1 MLSFIKRNAFLLA
14 LLLLFI
20 VSDMAISYFDPVNN
34 LKIFYK
40 NDLEKTRVLHPY
52 KIWDKV
58 FFGNSTVIASF
69 MENESDSGYIN
80 MGINYGK
87 LTDLDEILSRSLV
100 TISEDI
106 VIGMN
111 FFTLM
116 DKLPTDPYY
125 IWHRKAYEPYVY
137 FYRDQ
142 FKKLIID
149 SIETQMTGKPVNT
162 RFSSLTRKELYY
174 GRLSEEKLKAKVNE
188 YEAKYGDLTIRDFSG
203 NISALKNIISFC
215 EENNIRLRAV
225 WMPWNQYYIPPAYV
239 DALKE
244 EVNTILGENRVEVL
258 DWSKKIDSI
267 YFHDLGHLN
276 IEKGAPLFTKEIEV
290 WLKK

>member
-1 MLSFIKRNAFLLA
+1 MLAFIKKNVFLLS
-14 LLLLFI
+14 LLVLFAAA
-20 VSDMAISYFDPVNN
+20 DMTIAHFDPVNN

-52 KIWDKV
+52 KVWEKV
-58 FFGNSTVIASF
+58 FFGNSTVIASY
-69 MENESDSGYIN
+69 MEDRSDSGYIN

-87 LTDLDEILSRSLV
+87 LTDLDEILSRGLV
-100 TISEDI
+100 TVSEDI
-106 VIGMN
+106 VIGLN

-125 IWHRKAYEPYVY
+125 IWHRKIYEPYVF

-142 FKKLIID
+142 FKKLIVD
-149 SIETQMTGKPVNT
+149 RVQTQLTGKPVNT

-174 GRLSEEKLKAKVNE
+174 GRLSEEKLRAKVKE
-188 YEAKYGDLTIRDFSG
+188 YESKYGNMRLSDFSD
-203 NISALKNIISFC
+203 NINSLRNIISFC
-215 EENNIRLRAV
+215 NRNNIRLRV
-225 WMPWNQYYIPPAYV
+225 LWMPWNRYYTPPAYV
-239 DALKE
+239 NSLKQ
-244 EVNTILGENRVEVL
+244 EVNTILAENRIEVL
-258 DWSKKIDSI
+258 DWSGRIDSV